1 MDKNVLILM
10 VPILINK
17 DVFEPS
23 YNDLKFTVWNRN
35 YFCTNLIRSHTPW
48 SNWARVPQ
56 PESLWEAM
64 KDPTWCNKGPVC
76 CN

>member
-23 YNDLKFTVWNRN
+23 YNDLKFTV
-35 YFCTNLIRSHTPW
+35 
-48 SNWARVPQ
+48 
-56 PESLWEAM
+56 
-64 KDPTWCNKGPVC
+64 
-76 CN
+76 